1 MIAVMWFRSPARIIL
16 LLGSLLASAQAHDR
30 VVLQLK
36 WRHQFQFAGYYA
48 AIEQGYY
55 KEAGL
60 EVELREAEPGHDP
73 LENVLSGQAQYGV
86 GTSNVILA
94 RAAGDPIVVLAVIY
108 QHSPFVLLASKDAGV
123 HDIHDLAT
131 KTILMEPD
139 AAELLAYFE
148 SEGVDSKKLQLQ
160 HHTFDVQQLIE
171 GKAAA
176 MSAYSTDEPF
186 HMKQA
191 GEEYLIFSPRAGGI
205 DFYGDNLF
213 TTEGEIEQHPERVK
227 AFVQASL
234 KGWEYAMAHPE
245 EMIALIQKKYPRG
258 KTDEQLQFEAWET
271 TKLIHPELIEVGYI
285 NPGRWKAIAE
295 TYQSLGML
303 PKNFSL
309 DGFLYERT
317 PWLKQRW
324 LYWAGG
330 GLVLAAIGSFG
341 WAMVTLSWNRKLRKE
356 VTARQEAEA
365 RAIAESAAKT
375 HFYAILAHEVRTP
388 LSGILSS
395 LWLLQ
400 YSQSHEERE
409 ELLDICETSA
419 KNLLDL
425 VDHILD
431 HSKIEAN
438 RMRIESVAINLP
450 KLIAEVVHLF
460 QAAAVTKG
468 IKLTDRVRASTP
480 EIITTDPLRLQQ
492 ILANLVSNAIK
503 FTSHGSVEVES
514 EMISSEE
521 SDKLI
526 LRVRDTGPGIAP
538 DRMDHIFEPYAQEN
552 VSTARTNGGTGLGL
566 SIASRLAK
574 LLGGTI
580 TAESEA
586 GRGAV
591 FTLTLDLGKSQA

>member
-1 MIAVMWFRSPARIIL
+1 MLFKTPVRIIL
-16 LLGSLLASAQAHDR
+16 LLGSLLATAQADDR

-60 EVELREAEPGHDP
+60 NVELREAEPGHDP
-73 LENVLSGQAQYGV
+73 LENVLGGEAQYGV

-94 RAAGDPIVVLAVIY
+94 RAAGEPVVVLAVIY
-108 QHSPFVLLASKDAGV
+108 QHSPFILLASKDAGV

-131 KTILMEPD
+131 KPIMMEPD

-148 SEGVDSKKLQLQ
+148 SEGVDTKKLQLV
-160 HHTFDVQQLIE
+160 HHTFDLQQLID
-171 GKAAA
+171 GQAAA

-186 HMKQA
+186 RMKQA
-191 GEEYLIFSPRAGGI
+191 GEDYLIFSPRAGGI

-213 TTEGEIEQHPERVK
+213 TTEGEIEKHPERVK

-234 KGWEYAMAHPE
+234 KGWEYAVAHPE

-258 KTDEQLQFEAWET
+258 KTDEQLRFEAWQT
-271 TKLIHPELIEVGYI
+271 IKLIHPELIEVGYI

-317 PWLKQRW
+317 PRMKW

-330 GLVLAAIGSFG
+330 FLIVAAVGSFG
-341 WAMVTLSWNRKLRKE
+341 WSLLTLSWNRKLRKE
-356 VTARQEAEA
+356 VAARQEAEA

-438 RMRIESVAINLP
+438 RMRIESVPVHLP
-450 KLIAEVVHLF
+450 KLIGEVVRLF

-468 IKLTDRVRASTP
+468 IKLTDRIDASTP
-480 EIITTDPLRLQQ
+480 EVLTTDPLRLQQ

-503 FTSHGSVEVES
+503 FTNQGSVKLES
-514 EMISSEE
+514 ETASSNEGQ
-521 SDKLI
+521 KLI

-538 DRMDHIFEPYAQEN
+538 DRMDHIFAPYAQEN
-552 VSTARTNGGTGLGL
+552 ISTARTNGGTGLGL

-574 LLGGTI
+574 MLGGTI

-586 GRGAV
+586 GRGSV
-591 FTLTLDLGKSQA
+591 FTLTLDLGKAQS